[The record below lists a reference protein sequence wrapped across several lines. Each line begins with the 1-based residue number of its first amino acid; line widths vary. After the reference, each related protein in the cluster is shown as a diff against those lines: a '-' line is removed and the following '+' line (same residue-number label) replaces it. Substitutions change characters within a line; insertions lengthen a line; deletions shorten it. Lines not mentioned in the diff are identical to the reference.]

1 MARLKQLTVDDVL
14 LITDPTLGRGIDYRA
29 AEGTR
34 GIALFVMSACDS
46 ERAYV
51 QLLGRVGRYKE
62 PCLRY
67 VWDKLESEIDIYKQA
82 TMLGSLLR
90 EKTVRSHGKRQSK
103 LVAGQS
109 RLNVAVSV
117 VEQASTNVKPT
128 VQNN

>member
-1 MARLKQLTVDDVL
+1 M
-14 LITDPTLGRGIDYRA
+14 
-29 AEGTR
+29 
-34 GIALFVMSACDS
+34 
-46 ERAYV
+46 
-51 QLLGRVGRYKE
+51 GRYKE

-67 VWDKLESEIDIYKQA
+67 VWDKLESEIDIHKQA

-90 EKTVRSHGKRQSK
+90 EKTVRSHSKRQSK

-117 VEQASTNVKPT
+117 VEQASRNVKPT